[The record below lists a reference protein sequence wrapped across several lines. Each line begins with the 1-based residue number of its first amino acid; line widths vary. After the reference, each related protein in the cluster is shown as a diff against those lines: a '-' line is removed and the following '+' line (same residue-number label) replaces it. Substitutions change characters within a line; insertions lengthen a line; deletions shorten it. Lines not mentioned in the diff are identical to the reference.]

1 MTVKE
6 AISVLK
12 SAKTISLDYADNTIP
27 FDKDNP
33 LSLDAFGNYVV
44 AEVRGLEDDY
54 YEITIAMRP
63 VRDGEV
69 M

>member
-12 SAKTISLDYADNTIP
+12 SAKTISLDYADNIIP
-27 FDKDNP
+27 FDKDNL
-33 LSLDAFGNYVV
+33 LSLDAFGKYVV
-44 AEVRGLEDDY
+44 SEIKGLEDDY

-63 VRDGEV
+63 VKEGD
-69 M
+69 

>member
-6 AISVLK
+6 AVRVLK
-12 SAKTISLDYADNTIP
+12 SAREISLGYGDNIVP

-44 AEVRGLEDDY
+44 DEIRGSEGDY
-54 YEITIAMRP
+54 YEISIAMRP
-63 VRDGEV
+63 IKMGE
-69 M
+69 

>member
-12 SAKTISLDYADNTIP
+12 SAKTISLGYGECTIP

-33 LSLDAFGNYVV
+33 FSLDAFGKYIIS
-44 AEVRGLEDDY
+44 EIKGMEDDY
-54 YEITIAMRP
+54 YEISIAMQP
-63 VRDGEV
+63 VREGE
-69 M
+69 

>member
-12 SAKTISLDYADNTIP
+12 SAKTIALGYGDNLVP

-33 LSLDAFGNYVV
+33 LSVDAFGCYVV
-44 AEVRGLEDDY
+44 EEIKGGEDEY
-54 YEITIAMRP
+54 YEISIAMRP
-63 VRDGEV
+63 IKVGE
-69 M
+69 